1 MNIQRVTNYNQSF
14 IGKEQKFKQLGSNL
28 VPIHKITATPASE
41 PPKTF
46 WGKVGRGIKYVIDR
60 LYYYCFCAK

>member
-1 MNIQRVTNYNQSF
+1 MQIQKVMKYNPNF
-14 IGKEQKFKQLGSNL
+14 TGKEQKFKQLENKL
-28 VPIHKITATPASE
+28 VPIRKITATPASE

-46 WGKVGRGIKYVIDR
+46 LEKVGYGIKYVIDR

>member
-1 MNIQRVTNYNQSF
+1 MKVQRVASYNPNF
-14 IGKEQKFKQLGSNL
+14 LGKEQKYKQIGNKL

-46 WGKVGRGIKYVIDR
+46 FGKVGHCIKYVIDR